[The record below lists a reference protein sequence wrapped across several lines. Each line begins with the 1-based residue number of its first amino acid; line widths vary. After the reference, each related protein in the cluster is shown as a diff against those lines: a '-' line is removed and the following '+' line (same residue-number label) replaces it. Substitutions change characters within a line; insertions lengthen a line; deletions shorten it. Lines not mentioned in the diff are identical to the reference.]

1 VAVVVVHP
9 FLQVVDI
16 DRSANP
22 SPLVMPQLTATAASA
37 SGVISQLQSGPVH
50 FHSSI
55 LQVRAAFGG
64 ELCSSADSAQ
74 SEVVHSTFVVVV
86 AAEVEKPLVVILPPS
101 SLSPF
106 ARILHRHLTCLAA
119 VSVDSF
125 GRPEMNLQLGNPSPI
140 TLKDFKILPLVVNP
154 ATWNSWSIAFAYAS
168 SRWNKG
174 IGRCR

>member
-1 VAVVVVHP
+1 VAVVVVRP

-64 ELCSSADSAQ
+64 ELCSSADLAQ
-74 SEVVHSTFVVVV
+74 SEVVHSTFVVV

-140 TLKDFKILPLVVNP
+140 TLKDF
-154 ATWNSWSIAFAYAS
+154 
-168 SRWNKG
+168 
-174 IGRCR
+174 